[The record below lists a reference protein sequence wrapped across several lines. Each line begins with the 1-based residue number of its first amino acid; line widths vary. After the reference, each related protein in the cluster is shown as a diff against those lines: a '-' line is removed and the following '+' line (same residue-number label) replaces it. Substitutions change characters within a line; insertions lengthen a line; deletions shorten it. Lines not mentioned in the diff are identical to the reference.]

1 MEKLLFLFC
10 FFFLILRPK
19 QWQRLLQLFMCSR
32 SIFWKKNWTNTIWR
46 SAFTRLLELYIQFF
60 HQTFESNNLIW
71 YVCICVCKFVWIY
84 SVHVCLL
91 CIREYRSANHST
103 ESSGLKLRLIFL
115 LSRSPWSCIF
125 ERSATSANHSTES
138 SGLEFWLLFLLSWTP
153 SGWVL
158 WLADRAA
165 RWPSTVYI
173 VLLFNRQASEHSYVC
188 LFFKYQSL
196 RFDSTHAS
204 VVCTVL
210 MEIIKCYI
218 SLLIILIGFTD

>member
-1 MEKLLFLFC
+1 M
-10 FFFLILRPK
+10 
-19 QWQRLLQLFMCSR
+19 
-32 SIFWKKNWTNTIWR
+32 N
-46 SAFTRLLELYIQFF
+46 
-60 HQTFESNNLIW
+60 
-71 YVCICVCKFVWIY
+71 IY